1 MFWHDAAKGWA
12 IAGFGESRHAD
23 DAPEASLISAI
34 VPHLR
39 DRASVHLLALA
50 SYDLR
55 LAPDRIA
62 LAEFIA
68 ESDRVA
74 AALREGRVV
83 AGVRA
88 TRFRVD

>member
-1 MFWHDAAKGWA
+1 MSHLSVEPNKNVTYKLY
-12 IAGFGESRHAD
+12 HAD

-39 DRASVHLLALA
+39 DRTSVHLLALA

-83 AGVRA
+83 SGVRA
-88 TRFRVD
+88 TRFGFD